1 MGARVYGRWFAVVL
15 LLTVGAGVPGCASS
29 GGGSSVSGRQDVL
42 TAEQMSSVNTSNLYE
57 IVERLRPR
65 WLRVRDVG
73 SLSGQGGRGIAVV
86 RGGAVLGGV
95 EVLRSM
101 GPDGILELRYKD
113 GEAASILVGSRDGF
127 VEGVIEIVRARR

>member
-1 MGARVYGRWFAVVL
+1 MGNRVYGRWFTVVL

-29 GGGSSVSGRQDVL
+29 GGSSSASGRQDVL
-42 TAEQMSSVNTSNLYE
+42 TAEQMTSVSATNLYD

-65 WLRVRDVG
+65 WLRVRDLG
-73 SLSGQGGRGIAVV
+73 TLNQGRGIAVV

-95 EVLRSM
+95 EVLRNM

-127 VEGVIEIVRARR
+127 VEGVIEIVRAR